1 MGHDDHHPGRG
12 GRASN
17 AVETWRMKET
27 IRNVIKNGERGPSC
41 AYLSGGRVGEE
52 RRPPLTNK
60 MERSSLVTSAK
71 PKPEKKEIIKQGM
84 PSKKEEAGRQRSKK
98 DQEERRKNEEEVQP
112 SSSSD
117 SIETPDICNSKLL
130 SIPTYQKGGGAGTWK
145 GSWQKSS
152 PSSTDPGAP
161 PSCTS
166 SSCSVDLSAKPP
178 FNFRRTPYVDLP
190 PNSIMADNTC
200 RGTDYSLGGTK
211 TTERPAGTDNKGKG
225 GKLF

>member
-1 MGHDDHHPGRG
+1 
-12 GRASN
+12 
-17 AVETWRMKET
+17 MKET
-27 IRNVIKNGERGPSC
+27 IRNIIKDGERGPSC

-52 RRPPLTNK
+52 RRPPLTNN

-71 PKPEKKEIIKQGM
+71 PKPKKKEIIKQGM
-84 PSKKEEAGRQRSKK
+84 PSKKEEAGRERSSG
-98 DQEERRKNEEEVQP
+98 DQEERRRKQEAVQP
-112 SSSSD
+112 SSD
-117 SIETPDICNSKLL
+117 PVENPEICNSKLESKL
-130 SIPTYQKGGGAGTWK
+130 TYQKGEGAGTWT
-145 GSWQKSS
+145 GSWQKSPS
-152 PSSTDPGAP
+152 SSTDPGAP

-178 FNFRRTPYVDLP
+178 FKFRRTPYVDLP